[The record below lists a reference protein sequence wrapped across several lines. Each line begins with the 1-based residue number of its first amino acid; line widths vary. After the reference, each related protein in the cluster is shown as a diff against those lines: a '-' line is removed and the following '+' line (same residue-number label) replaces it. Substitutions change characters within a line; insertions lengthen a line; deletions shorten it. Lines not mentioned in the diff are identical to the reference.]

1 LGRETGILWPFSD
14 NSQSFMIRPES
25 RQGRG
30 CNRTLLTML
39 KIAVAEPM
47 PSASINTAAVVA
59 AGDLRNMRTA

>member
-1 LGRETGILWPFSD
+1 
-14 NSQSFMIRPES
+14 
-25 RQGRG
+25 
-30 CNRTLLTML
+30 ML